1 MAKGVTRR
9 DGLKLAGATVLSGA
23 AMAATGAARAQ
34 SSSGSGGL
42 FDVAV
47 VGTGVFGAW
56 SAWMLVKAGYRV
68 ALIDQYGPANARAS
82 SAGESRVTRMSYGAD
97 TIYSQ
102 MAARSLPH
110 WQALSARCALPVF
123 HNIGVLWFSPPGD
136 AYMRQSIEWLEASGH
151 AYWHGDAAALR
162 QRYPQMRFADGE
174 EGFVELETGALIAG
188 RAVQTVAKESGAPL
202 IIAKAGPPR
211 KTSDGSYLVAE
222 GVTARHVVYACGPWL
237 GKLFPDV
244 LADRIVPTRQEILH
258 FGSAPG
264 DKRFAPPAL
273 PVWANNN
280 EGDLA
285 YGIPDLEGQGFKMA
299 FDRHGP
305 VVDPDS
311 QDRRLTPAMT
321 EHARD
326 FLARRFPDLAD
337 APLIHG
343 RVCQYENSS
352 NGDFL
357 IDRLPGHDNVWLV
370 GGGSGHGFK
379 HGPAVGELVARHIAD
394 VGLAVEPRFSLETK
408 GTTAAR
414 SVY

>member
-9 DGLKLAGATVLSGA
+9 EGLKLAGTTALAGA
-23 AMAATGAARAQ
+23 AMAAAGTVRAQ
-34 SSSGSGGL
+34 SGTGGQ

-47 VGTGVFGAW
+47 VGAGVFGAW
-56 SAWMLVKAGYRV
+56 SAWMLAKAGYRV

-97 TIYSQ
+97 TVYSQ
-102 MAARSLPH
+102 MAAASLPH
-110 WQALSARCALPVF
+110 WQALSERCALPVF

-136 AYMRQSIEWLEASGH
+136 VYMRQSIEWLDANDH
-151 AYWHGDAAALR
+151 AYWRGDAAAMR
-162 QRYPQMRFADGE
+162 RRYPQMRFADGE
-174 EGFVELETGALIAG
+174 EGFAELETGALIAG
-188 RAVQTVAKESGAPL
+188 RAVQTLIRESGAPL
-202 IIAKAGPPR
+202 VIAKAQPPR
-211 KTSDGSYLVAE
+211 RQSDGSYLVAE

-244 LADRIVPTRQEILH
+244 LGGRITPTRQEILH

-264 DKRFAPPAL
+264 DNRFAPPAL
-273 PVWANNN
+273 PVWADNN

-305 VVDPDS
+305 LVDPDS
-311 QDRRLTPAMT
+311 QDRRLSPAMADQ
-321 EHARD
+321 ARE

-394 VGLAVEPRFSLETK
+394 AGLAVEPRFSLETK
-408 GTTAAR
+408 GATVAR

>member
-1 MAKGVTRR
+1 MATGITRR
-9 DGLKLAGATVLSGA
+9 EGLKLAGASALGA
-23 AMAATGAARAQ
+23 ATMAAAGTARAQ
-34 SSSGSGGL
+34 PGSDRGP

-47 VGTGVFGAW
+47 VGAGVFGAW
-56 SAWMLVKAGYRV
+56 SAWMLAKAGYRV

-97 TIYSQ
+97 AIYSE
-102 MAARSLPH
+102 MAARSLLH

-123 HNIGVLWFSPPGD
+123 HNTGVLWFSPPGD
-136 AYMRQSIEWLEASGH
+136 EYMRQSIAWLDTNGH
-151 AYWHGDAAALR
+151 PYWRGDTQALR
-162 QRYPQMRFADGE
+162 QRFPQMRFADGE

-188 RAVQTVAKESGAPL
+188 RAVQTVVKESGAPL
-202 IIAKAGPPR
+202 VIARAGPPR
-211 KTSDGSYLVAE
+211 KQRDGSYLVAE
-222 GVTARHVVYACGPWL
+222 GVAARHVVYACGPWL

-244 LADRIVPTRQEILH
+244 LGGRIVPTRQEIMH

-264 DKRFAPPAL
+264 DARFAPPAM
-273 PVWANNN
+273 PVWADNNA
-280 EGDLA
+280 GDIA
-285 YGIPDLEGQGFKMA
+285 YGLPDLENQGFKIA

-305 VVDPDS
+305 EVDPDS
-311 QDRRLTPAMT
+311 QDRRLTPAMVDQ
-321 EHARD
+321 AREY
-326 FLARRFPDLAD
+326 LSRRFPDLAD

-379 HGPAVGELVARHIAD
+379 HGPAVGELVSRHIAEA
-394 VGLAVEPRFSLETK
+394 GLAVEPRFSLETK
-408 GTTAAR
+408 GTSAAR

>member
-1 MAKGVTRR
+1 MAKGITRR
-9 DGLKLAGATVLSGA
+9 DGLKLAGATALAGA
-23 AMAATGAARAQ
+23 AMTAAGPVRAQ
-34 SSSGSGGL
+34 SGSASGGQ

-47 VGTGVFGAW
+47 VGAGVFGAW
-56 SAWMLVKAGYRV
+56 SAWMLVRAGYQV

-97 TIYSQ
+97 TVYSQ

-110 WQALSARCALPVF
+110 WQALSERCALPVF
-123 HNIGVLWFSPPGD
+123 HNIGVLWFSSPGD
-136 AYMRQSIEWLEASGH
+136 VYMQQSIEWLDANDR
-151 AYWHGDAAALR
+151 AYWRGDAAALR
-162 QRYPQMRFADGE
+162 QRFPQMRFADDE

-188 RAVQTVAKESGAPL
+188 RAVQTLVRESGAPL
-202 IIAKAGPPR
+202 IIARAEPPR
-211 KTSDGSYLVAE
+211 RQSDGRYLVAE
-222 GVTARHVVYACGPWL
+222 GVTARQIVYACGPWL
-237 GKLFPDV
+237 GTLFPDA
-244 LADRIVPTRQEILH
+244 LGGRITPTRQEILH
-258 FGSAPG
+258 FGSASG
-264 DKRFAPPAL
+264 DTRFAPPAL

-280 EGDLA
+280 AGDLA

-305 VVDPDS
+305 EVDPDS
-311 QDRRLTPAMT
+311 QDRRLTPAT
-321 EHARD
+321 ITAARE
-326 FLARRFPDLAD
+326 FLSRRFPDLAD

-379 HGPAVGELVARHIAD
+379 HGPAVGELVAHHIAD
-394 VGLAVEPRFSLETK
+394 AGLAVEPRFSLATK
-408 GTTAAR
+408 GTAAAR

>member
-1 MAKGVTRR
+1 MAKGITRR
-9 DGLKLAGATVLSGA
+9 EGLKLAGATALAGA
-23 AMAATGAARAQ
+23 AMTATGAARAQ
-34 SSSGSGGL
+34 TGSGGQ

-47 VGTGVFGAW
+47 VGAGVFGAW
-56 SAWMLVKAGYRV
+56 SAWMLAGAGYRV

-110 WQALSARCALPVF
+110 WQALSARCALPIF
-123 HNIGVLWFSPPGD
+123 HNTGVLWFSPPGD
-136 AYMRQSIEWLEASGH
+136 EYMRQSIEWLDASGH
-151 AYWHGDAAALR
+151 AYWRGDAAALR

-188 RAVQTVAKESGAPL
+188 RAVQTLIRETGAPL
-202 IIAKAGPPR
+202 VIAKAQPPV
-211 KTSDGSYLVAE
+211 KASDGSYLVAE

-244 LADRIVPTRQEILH
+244 LGGRITPTRQEILH

-273 PVWANNN
+273 PVWADNN

-305 VVDPDS
+305 LVDPDS
-311 QDRRLTPAMT
+311 QDRRLTPAMADQ
-321 EHARD
+321 ARE

-357 IDRLPGHDNVWLV
+357 IDRLPGHDRVWLV

-394 VGLAVEPRFSLETK
+394 AGLAVEPRFSLETK